1 MPRANGRKVSEV
13 KRATRRA
20 PLACKYRVA
29 GGHAADADA
38 TSLPQPQQVGLPSW
52 GQHMNMVE
60 ILRGAVAMVAMV
72 ALGWRSKLKQ
82 HNRFSSCCDNKPL
95 N

>member
-52 GQHMNMVE
+52 RQHMSMLE
-60 ILRGAVAMVAMV
+60 ISRAAVAMV

-82 HNRFSSCCDNKPL
+82 YNRFSSCCDNKPL